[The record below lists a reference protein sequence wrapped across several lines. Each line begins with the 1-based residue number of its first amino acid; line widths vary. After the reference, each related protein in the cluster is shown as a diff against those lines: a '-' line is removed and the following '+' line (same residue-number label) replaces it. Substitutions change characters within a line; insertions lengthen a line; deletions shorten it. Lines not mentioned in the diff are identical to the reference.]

1 MVFSMA
7 PKASEAQEAY
17 FKSLEA
23 GLGECMAIAAKA
35 RAQGYDPSLEVEV
48 PSAADLAD
56 RVEVLMGVPGLA
68 AHIRKCEEKMSREE
82 ASLQVAADIAAG
94 LVGKFNDRVEA
105 IQCAIR
111 TAVAVLTEGVVAA
124 PLEGISQVS
133 LGKNDDGTEY
143 IKVYFAG
150 PIRSAGGTAEALAVL
165 AADYVRRKSG
175 LAPYRPRDNEVERYV
190 EEIQLYQSTAGLQ
203 YSPTDDEIRLIVRNC
218 PICVDGEPTEDA
230 EVQGYRDLERVET
243 NRVRGGIALVIAE
256 GIILKAPKVKKHV
269 DKLKFDGWEFLDRII
284 AGSKPAK
291 SDDGEEKKVKPKDKF
306 LVDLI
311 AGRPVFGHPSRA
323 GGFRLRYGRSRNTGF
338 ATAGIHPASMV
349 IMDDFIATGTQL
361 KVERPGK
368 AAAMVPVDSLD
379 GPTVRL
385 INGDVVRV
393 SDEATARKLRPDVSE
408 ILDNGEII
416 INFGDFLENNHTLV
430 PSPYVVEW
438 WEQDLRE
445 KTQEQISVSSPEE
458 AFAVSEKYGVP
469 LHPDYTYMWHDLQT
483 DDVVYLASYISL
495 KGKVENGEL
504 KIPVEPRSKRLL
516 ELLLI
521 PQKVRNETVILAREH
536 TFVLLRCLGLNA
548 DLTMKDRDAYAGLDH
563 HPWKAVSALSGVTIM
578 ERAPTRIGA
587 RMGRPEKSKL
597 REMKPPVHV
606 LFPVGEAGGIH
617 RSLQDASA
625 YSKSMNDRIGEITVE
640 IGQRKCPQCGR
651 RTFLNRC
658 DCGAHT
664 VPLYGCPECDIYGIE
679 GDACPRCHKPTTAN
693 APQKIDIKGLY
704 AAALKRLGERD
715 TFESLKGVQGL
726 ISKEKTPEPLE
737 KGILRARHEVYVF
750 KDGTIRYDLSDV
762 PLTHFIPREIGLT
775 VEKARALGYE
785 RDVHGRPLTSPDQ
798 VVELKVQDIILS
810 HDCSGYMIKV
820 CGFLD
825 DLLEKFYG
833 LPRYYNVTKESDLIG
848 QLVIGLAP
856 HTSAGVLGRI
866 LGFTRASAGY
876 AHPFFHAAKRRNC
889 DGDEDCV
896 MMLLD
901 GLINFSRSYLP
912 DRRGGRMD
920 APLVLTM
927 RIDPKEIDKESHNI
941 DVMARYPREF
951 YLATR
956 ELKSPKD
963 VEKIIDLVSKRLGKP
978 EQYEGFMFTH
988 DTSDIAAGPSNS
1000 AYKTLGSME
1009 DKLKAQLQLGRRLRA
1024 VDERDVAERVINSHF
1039 LPDLIGNLR
1048 AFSTQQMRCVKC
1060 GARYRRPPL
1069 TGTCPRCGGGRVILT
1084 VHEGAVTKYMDVSLA
1099 IAKEYDVPAYTIQ
1112 RLELLSLSIKSL
1124 FENDKSKQMGL
1135 SDFM

>member
-1 MVFSMA
+1 MA
-7 PKASEAQEAY
+7 PKVSEAQEAY
-17 FKSLEA
+17 FDTLES
-23 GLGECMAIAAKA
+23 GLSHCRAIAEAA

-56 RVEVLMGVPGLA
+56 RVEVLMGVKGLA
-68 AHIRKCEEKMSREE
+68 THIRHCEEKMSREE
-82 ASLQVAADIAAG
+82 ASLQVAADVAAG
-94 LVGKFNDRVEA
+94 IVGKFDNQVEA

-124 PLEGISQVS
+124 PLEGISEVS
-133 LGKNDDGTEY
+133 LGTNDDGSQY
-143 IKVYFAG
+143 IKVFFAG

-165 AADYVRRKSG
+165 AADYVRRKVG
-175 LAPYRPRDNEVERYV
+175 LAPYRPRDKEVERYV
-190 EEIQLYQSTAGLQ
+190 EEIALYQQEAGLQ
-203 YSPTDDEIRLIVRNC
+203 YTPSDEEIRLIVRNC
-218 PICVDGEPTEDA
+218 PICVDGEPTEEA
-230 EVQGYRDLERVET
+230 EVQGYRDLERVGT

-269 DKLKFDGWEFLDRII
+269 DKLKFDGWEFLDKII
-284 AGSKPAK
+284 AGSKPAAS
-291 SDDGEEKKVKPKDKF
+291 SDDDEKKVKPKDKF
-306 LVDLI
+306 LIDLI

-368 AAAMVPVDSLD
+368 AAAMVPVDSLE
-379 GPTVRL
+379 GPTVKL
-385 INGDVVRV
+385 INGDVVRIGDV
-393 SDEATARKLRPDVSE
+393 AEARRLRPDVSE
-408 ILDNGEII
+408 ILDNGEFI

-438 WEQDLRE
+438 WEQDLKE
-445 KTQEQISVSSPEE
+445 KTQDAVGISSAAE

-469 LHPDYTYMWHDLQT
+469 LHPDYTYMWHDLKL
-483 DDVVYLASYISL
+483 DEIVHLASYVSTNGSIEEGQLKLPLEPVTKRSL
-495 KGKVENGEL
+495 EV
-504 KIPVEPRSKRLL
+504 
-516 ELLLI
+516 LLI
-521 PQKVRNETVILAREH
+521 PHKLRENVVIVPAEETL
-536 TFVLLRCLGLNA
+536 VLCRCLGLNP
-548 DLTMKDRDAYAGLDH
+548 DLTMKNKDAYAGLDSH
-563 HPWKAVSALSGVTIM
+563 HPCKAISALSGVTVM
-578 ERAPTRIGA
+578 ERAPVRIGA

-625 YSKSMNDRIGEITVE
+625 YSKSMNDRIGEISIE
-640 IGQRKCPQCGR
+640 IGLRACEACGK
-651 RTFLNRC
+651 RTFQSRC
-658 DCGAHT
+658 ECGGHT
-664 VPLYGCPECDIYGIE
+664 LPLYGCHECRIYGFA
-679 GDACPRCHKPTTAN
+679 GDCPRCHKPGASY
-693 APQKIDIKGLY
+693 APTKIDIKSLY
-704 AAALKRLGERD
+704 AAALKRVGERGN
-715 TFESLKGVQGL
+715 FESLKGVQGL
-726 ISKEKTPEPLE
+726 ISKDKTPEPLE
-737 KGILRARHEVYVF
+737 KGILRAKHEVFVF

-775 VEKARALGYE
+775 VEKARELGYE
-785 RDVHGRPLTSPDQ
+785 KDVYGNPLTSPEQ
-798 VVELKVQDIILS
+798 VVELRVQDIVLS
-810 HDCSGYMIKV
+810 HDCSGYLIKV
-820 CGFLD
+820 CNFLD
-825 DLLEKFYG
+825 DLLEKYYG
-833 LPRYYNVTKESDLIG
+833 LPRFYNAAKEADLIG

-866 LGFTRASAGY
+866 LGFTGASAGY

-896 MMLLD
+896 MMLMD
-901 GLINFSRSYLP
+901 GLLNFSRSYLP

-956 ELKSPKD
+956 EMKTPKD
-963 VEKIIDLVSKRLGKP
+963 LEKAIDLVSKRLGTP
-978 EQYEGFMFTH
+978 AQYEGFMFTH
-988 DTSDIAAGPSNS
+988 GTSDIAAGPANS

-1009 DKLKAQLQLGRRLRA
+1009 DKLRAQLQLGRRIRA

-1060 GARYRRPPL
+1060 GAKYRRPPL
-1069 TGTCPRCGGGRVILT
+1069 TGTCPKCGGGRVILT
-1084 VHEGAVTKYMDVSLA
+1084 VHEGAVTKYMEVSLA
-1099 IAKEYDVPAYTIQ
+1099 IAKEYGVSSYTIQ
-1112 RLELLSLSIKSL
+1112 RLELLNLSIQSL

>member
-1 MVFSMA
+1 MA
-7 PKASEAQEAY
+7 PKVSEAQDAY

-23 GLGECMAIAAKA
+23 DLSVCIEIAEKA
-35 RAQGYDPSLEVEV
+35 RAQGFDPSLDVEV
-48 PSAADLAD
+48 PLAADLAD
-56 RVEVLMGVPGLA
+56 RVEVLMRVPGLA
-68 AHIRKCEEKMSREE
+68 EHIRQCEKRMSREE
-82 ASLQVAADIAAG
+82 ASLQVAADIA
-94 LVGKFNDRVEA
+94 VGIVGDFPDRVEA

-111 TAVAVLTEGVVAA
+111 TAVAVITEGVVAA

-133 LGKNDDGTEY
+133 LGKNDDGSEY

-165 AADYVRRKSG
+165 AADYVRRKTG
-175 LAPYRPRDNEVERYV
+175 LAPYKPRDNEVERYV
-190 EEIQLYQSTAGLQ
+190 EEIQLYKATAGLQ
-203 YSPTDDEIRLIVRNC
+203 YSPTDDEIKLIVRNC
-218 PICVDGEPTEDA
+218 PICVDGEPTEEA

-269 DKLKFDGWEFLDRII
+269 DKLKFDGWEFLDKII
-284 AGSKPAK
+284 AGSKPK
-291 SDDGEEKKVKPKDKF
+291 SEDGDEKKVKPKDKF

-311 AGRPVFGHPSRA
+311 AGRPVFGHPSRP

-368 AAAMVPVDSLD
+368 AAAMVPVDSLE

-393 SDEATARKLRPDVSE
+393 RDEAEARLVRPDVAE

-416 INFGDFLENNHTLV
+416 INYGDFMENNHMLV

-438 WEQDLRE
+438 WEQDVQA
-445 KTQEQISVSSPEE
+445 KTQDTVCVSTPEE
-458 AFAVSEKYGVP
+458 AFAVSEKYSVP
-469 LHPDYTYMWHDLQT
+469 LHPDYTYMWHDLKIEEI
-483 DDVVYLASYISL
+483 VHLASHISAS
-495 KGKVENGEL
+495 GKIENGKLILPMES
-504 KIPVEPRSKRLL
+504 VSKRSLEVLL
-516 ELLLI
+516 V
-521 PQKVRNETVILAREH
+521 PQKLRENLVIVPKEE
-536 TFVLLRCLGLNA
+536 TFVLCRCLGLNA
-548 DLTMKDRDAYAGLDH
+548 DLSMKDKDAYAGLDP
-563 HPWKAVSALSGVTIM
+563 HPWKAVSALSGVTVM
-578 ERAPTRIGA
+578 ERAPMRIGA

-606 LFPVGEAGGIH
+606 LFPVGDAGGIH
-617 RSLQDASA
+617 RSLKDASS
-625 YSKSMNDRIGEITVE
+625 YTKTMNDRIGEISVE
-640 IGQRKCPQCGR
+640 IGQRKCPQCGKK
-651 RTFLNRC
+651 TFANMC
-658 DCGAHT
+658 VCGAHT
-664 VPLYGCPECDIYGIE
+664 KPLYGCLDCNIFGIT
-679 GDACPRCHKPTTAN
+679 GNCPKCHKPATAN
-693 APQKIDIKGLY
+693 APQKIDMKSLY
-704 AAALKRLGERD
+704 ATALKRLGERD
-715 TFESLKGVQGL
+715 TFVALKGVQGL

-737 KGILRARHEVYVF
+737 KGILRARHEVFVF

-762 PLTHFIPREIGLT
+762 PLTHFIPREISLSL
-775 VEKARALGYE
+775 EKTLELGYE
-785 RDVHGRPLTSPDQ
+785 HDIYGKPITSPEQ
-798 VVELKVQDIILS
+798 VIELKVQDIVLS
-810 HDCSGYMIKV
+810 HDCSGYLIKV
-820 CGFLD
+820 CAFLD

-833 LPRYYNVTKESDLIG
+833 LPRYYNATKESDLIG

-866 LGFTRASAGY
+866 LGFTGASAGY

-901 GLINFSRSYLP
+901 GLLNFSRSYLP
-912 DRRGGRMD
+912 DRRGGTMD

-941 DVMARYPREF
+941 DVMARYPLEF
-951 YLATR
+951 YQATR
-956 ELKSPKD
+956 ELKTPKD
-963 VEKIIDLVSKRLGKP
+963 VEKVMDLVSKRLGTP
-978 EQYEGFMFTH
+978 AQYEGFMFTH
-988 DTSDIAAGPSNS
+988 GTNDIAAGPANS

-1009 DKLKAQLQLGRRLRA
+1009 DKLKAQLELGRRIRA

-1069 TGTCPRCGGGRVILT
+1069 TGTCPKCGGGRVILT
-1084 VHEGAVTKYMDVSLA
+1084 VHEGAVTKYLDVSLA
-1099 IAKEYDVPAYTIQ
+1099 IAKEYNVPPYTIQ
-1112 RLELLSLSIKSL
+1112 RLELLALSIKSL
-1124 FENDKSKQMGL
+1124 FESDKSKQMGL

>member
-1 MVFSMA
+1 M
-7 PKASEAQEAY
+7 KQKTSEAQEAY
-17 FKSLEA
+17 FKKLESE
-23 GLGECMAIAAKA
+23 LSHCRAIAEAA

-56 RVEVLMGVPGLA
+56 RVEVLMGVKGLA

-82 ASLQVAADIAAG
+82 ASLQVAADIAEG
-94 LVGKFNDRVEA
+94 LVGSFDNRVDA

-165 AADYVRRKSG
+165 AADYVRRKVG
-175 LAPYRPRDNEVERYV
+175 LAPYKPRDNEVERYV
-190 EEIQLYQSTAGLQ
+190 EEIMLYQSVAGLQ
-203 YSPTDDEIRLIVRNC
+203 YSPTDEEIRLIVRNC

-230 EVQGYRDLERVET
+230 EVQGYRDLDRVET

-269 DKLKFDGWEFLDRII
+269 DKLKFDGWEFLDKII
-284 AGSKPAK
+284 AGSKPA
-291 SDDGEEKKVKPKDKF
+291 SSGEDENKVKPKDKF
-306 LVDLI
+306 LIDLI

-338 ATAGIHPASMV
+338 ATAGIHPASMI

-368 AAAMVPVDSLD
+368 AAAIVPVDSLE
-379 GPTVRL
+379 GPTVKL
-385 INGDVVRV
+385 INGDVVRIKN
-393 SDEATARKLRPDVSE
+393 EAEARSLRPDVSE

-416 INFGDFLENNHTLV
+416 INFGDFLENNHILV
-430 PSPYVVEW
+430 PSPYVAEW
-438 WEQDLRE
+438 WEQDLQE
-445 KTQEQISVSSPEE
+445 KTQDTVRIGSAAD
-458 AFAVSEKYGVP
+458 AFSVSEKYGVP
-469 LHPDYTYMWHDLQT
+469 LHPDYTYMWHDLSL
-483 DDVVYLASYISL
+483 DDIVCLADYVSTNGTVEDGSL
-495 KGKVENGEL
+495 RL
-504 KIPVEPRSKRLL
+504 PLEPRYKRQL
-516 ELLLI
+516 EVLLI
-521 PQKVRNETVILAREH
+521 PHMLREKVVIVPEQETV
-536 TFVLLRCLGLNA
+536 VLCRCLGLNP
-548 DLTMKDRDAYAGLDH
+548 DLTMKDRNVYASLDP
-563 HPWKAVSALSGVTIM
+563 HPCKAISALSGITVM

-617 RSLQDASA
+617 RSLQDASS
-625 YSKSMNDRIGEITVE
+625 YSKSMNDRIGEISIE
-640 IGQRKCPQCGR
+640 IGQRTCEACGKKTFQNKCECG
-651 RTFLNRC
+651 
-658 DCGAHT
+658 GHT
-664 VPLYGCPECDIYGIE
+664 EPLYGCPECKIYGFKGE
-679 GDACPRCHKPTTAN
+679 CPRCHKPATAN
-693 APQKIDIKGLY
+693 APRKIDVKSLY
-704 AAALKRLGERD
+704 FAALKNVGERGN
-715 TFESLKGVQGL
+715 FEALKGVQGL

-737 KGILRARHEVYVF
+737 KGILRAKHGVFVF

-775 VEKARALGYE
+775 VQKARELGYE
-785 RDVHGRPLTSPDQ
+785 NDIYGKPLTSPEQ
-798 VVELKVQDIILS
+798 VFELKVQDIVLS
-810 HDCSGYMIKV
+810 HDCSGYLIKV
-820 CGFLD
+820 CNFLD

-833 LPRYYNVTKESDLIG
+833 QPRFYNAAKEEDLIG

-866 LGFTRASAGY
+866 LGFTGASAGY

-956 ELKSPKD
+956 ELKTPKD
-963 VEKIIDLVSKRLGKP
+963 LEKVIDLVSKRLGTP
-978 EQYEGFMFTH
+978 HQYEGFMFTH
-988 DTSDIAAGPSNS
+988 GTSDIAAGPANS

-1009 DKLKAQLQLGRRLRA
+1009 DKLRAQLQLARRIRA

-1060 GARYRRPPL
+1060 GAKYRRPPL
-1069 TGTCPRCGGGRVILT
+1069 TGTCPKCGGGRVILT
-1084 VHEGAVTKYMDVSLA
+1084 VHEGAVTKYMAVSLA
-1099 IAKEYDVPAYTIQ
+1099 IAKEYEVSKYTIQ
-1112 RLELLSLSIKSL
+1112 RLELLSLSIQSL

-1135 SDFM
+1135 SDFT